1 MHKSIC
7 DVEGILAGHYSDK
20 TNATGCTIIL
30 CPDGATGGVDI
41 RGAAPGTRE
50 TDLLNP
56 INSVQEVHGIL
67 LSGGSAFGLE
77 AASGVMS
84 FLSERNI
91 GYPVGPR
98 KVPIVPAAILF
109 DLGIGSGDVFPG
121 KTEGYL
127 ACQNAST
134 QPLEQGS
141 VGAGTGATVGKA
153 LGIQKATKGGLGT
166 SSLTFN
172 DGLVI
177 GAVVAVNAFGDVV
190 DPNTGRILAGPRQ
203 KGSEPFC
210 NTMDLLLGGNENLR
224 HHSTTSGNT
233 TIGVVATNAVLSK
246 AQTTKIA
253 AQAHDGLA
261 LAIRPC
267 HTMSDGDAMF
277 AMATGK
283 TENDFNLNRICAGA
297 VAVTVQAVMNAIQSC
312 SGLAGIPSSKEVMNG
327 TK

>member
-1 MHKSIC
+1 MKTSIC

-20 TNATGCTIIL
+20 TNATGCTVIL

-56 INSVQEVHGIL
+56 INLVQEVHGIL

-84 FLSERNI
+84 FLAERNI
-91 GYPVGPR
+91 GYSVGSR
-98 KVPIVPAAILF
+98 KIPIVPAAILF
-109 DLGIGSGDVFPG
+109 DLGIGSGDIFPG
-121 KTEGYL
+121 KSEGYL
-127 ACQNAST
+127 ACQNASR

-190 DPNTGRILAGPRQ
+190 DPKTGTILAGPRQ
-203 KGSEPFC
+203 KGTDSFC
-210 NTMDLLLGGNENLR
+210 STMDLLLSGNEIPRQNP
-224 HHSTTSGNT
+224 STSGNT

-246 AQTTKIA
+246 AQATKIA

-277 AMATGK
+277 ALATGK
-283 TENDFNLNRICAGA
+283 AENEVNLNRICAGA
-297 VAVTVQAVMNAIQSC
+297 VAVTIQAVINAIQSS
-312 SGLAGIPSSKEVMNG
+312 SGLAGIPSSKEVLNEI
-327 TK
+327 K